1 MRETETPPDEPAV
14 TKEPLYLLRQCIRGD
29 IEVLRLQANQ
39 QVAYTTTDEKRHEPR
54 VAQFVQNTQRIG

>member
-1 MRETETPPDEPAV
+1 MSEPEPTPDQTTVTEES
-14 TKEPLYLLRQCIRGD
+14 LYLLGQRVGRD

-54 VAQFVQNTQRIG
+54 VAQFVQNTQGIG